1 MIERLIH
8 RLQLLHGGRR
18 ALVAFVAGSLG
29 ALAMPPIGF
38 IPAMAVSLTL
48 AVWLLDGAVG
58 PRGRMGSAL
67 RQAFVIGWCYGFG
80 YFLAGLWWV
89 GSAFLVEADKFAWLM
104 PFAVLLLPAGLAFFH
119 AIGFALARLVWPAH
133 PARILAF
140 AAALGLL
147 EYARGH
153 LLTGFPWNALGY
165 ALGVEI
171 HLAQIL
177 SIVGLYG
184 LTTLTIAILAAPA
197 ALADEGRWRTG
208 APVLAALSLVA
219 LAGFGLWRLS
229 GEPTALVEGV
239 KLRLMQP
246 SIPQDDKFRPSNREA
261 IMQAYVSLSER
272 QTGPSGADLS
282 SVTHLIWPESAF
294 PFIVSRDADAL
305 AQIGEMLPPGV
316 TLLTG
321 AGRADDPLSD
331 TDKTRFFNALHVI
344 DSSGAIMGS
353 YDKVHLVP
361 FGEYLPWQEQL
372 EALGLRQLTQLSGGF
387 TPGARR
393 RTLEIPNAPSVAV
406 LICYE
411 AIFPGEVID
420 PAQRPGWM
428 LNVTNDA
435 WFGVTPGPY
444 QHLLQARSRTI
455 EEGLPLVRVANTGV
469 SAVFDAKGR
478 EIARLSLNQTNVLD
492 SPLPVSDPPTLYAQ
506 HRDIPFWMIQGILIL
521 IPLVARYR
529 SRRLTGS

>member
-1 MIERLIH
+1 MIQGLIH
-8 RLQLLHGGRR
+8 RLQLMHGRRR
-18 ALVAFVAGSLG
+18 ALVAFVAGAFG

-48 AVWLLDGAVG
+48 AVWLLDGAIG

-67 RQAFVIGWCYGFG
+67 RQAFTIGWCWGFG

-89 GSAFLVEADKFAWLM
+89 GAAFLVEADKFAWLM

-119 AIGFALARLVWPAH
+119 AVGFALARLIWPAN
-133 PARILAF
+133 PARILSL
-140 AAALGLL
+140 AAGLGLL
-147 EYARGH
+147 EFARGH
-153 LLTGFPWNALGY
+153 LFTGFPWNALGY

-177 SIVGLYG
+177 SIVGLHG
-184 LTTLTIAILAAPA
+184 LTLVAIAILAAPA
-197 ALADEGRWRTG
+197 ALADEGRWRIG
-208 APVLAALSLVA
+208 ASVLAAVA
-219 LAGFGLWRLS
+219 LLAMGGFGVLRLS
-229 GEPTALVEGV
+229 GEPTAFVEGV

-246 SIPQDDKFRPSNREA
+246 SIPQDDKFKASNRDA

-294 PFIVSRDADAL
+294 PFLVSRDADAL
-305 AQIGEMLPPGV
+305 AQIGQMLPPGV

-321 AGRADDPLSD
+321 AGRADDPLTES
-331 TDKTRFFNALHVI
+331 DKTRYFNALHVI
-344 DSSGAIMGS
+344 DSSGAILGS

-372 EALGLRQLTQLSGGF
+372 EALGLRQLTQLRGGF

-393 RTLEIPNAPSVAV
+393 RTLEIPNAPSAAV

-444 QHLLQARSRTI
+444 QHLLQARSRAI
-455 EEGLPLVRVANTGV
+455 EEGLPLVRVANTGI

-478 EIARLSLNQTNVLD
+478 EIGQLSLNQTNILD
-492 SPLPVSDPPTLYAQ
+492 SPLPVSDAPTPYAK
-506 HRDIPFWMIQGILIL
+506 HRDTPFWTLLALLIL
-521 IPLVARYR
+521 LPLVASYR